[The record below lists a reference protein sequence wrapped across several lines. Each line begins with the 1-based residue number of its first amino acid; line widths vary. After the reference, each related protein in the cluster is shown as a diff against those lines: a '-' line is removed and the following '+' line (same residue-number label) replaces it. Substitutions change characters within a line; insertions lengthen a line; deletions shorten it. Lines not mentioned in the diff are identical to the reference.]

1 MTPLLVMLGAG
12 TGAATRYLA
21 GHLLDARF
29 PPGHVAGQCRGSS
42 ARLARRARCYRHRL
56 VAAGRW
62 VLRRADHL
70 TPAFAVRTV
79 DLARESWL
87 RSTTYVVATLALSLA
102 ACFVGFAI
110 S

>member
-1 MTPLLVMLGAG
+1 
-12 TGAATRYLA
+12 
-21 GHLLDARF
+21 
-29 PPGHVAGQCRGSS
+29 
-42 ARLARRARCYRHRL
+42 
-56 VAAGRW
+56 
-62 VLRRADHL
+62 
-70 TPAFAVRTV
+70 VRTV